1 MSSVPL
7 EIEGMGLISILLT
20 SLDNCLFRS
29 EHSFLKEKSPLA
41 LLVLHLVVMVQVNKE
56 MGVEQ

>member
-1 MSSVPL
+1 MRSVPL
-7 EIEGMGLISILLT
+7 EIEGIGLTSILLT

-29 EHSFLKEKSPLA
+29 EHSFLKEKSLFA